1 MALSMSN
8 IHLSYGKKKVLN
20 NLNIAS
26 INRGVL
32 TALIGANGTGK
43 SSLFR
48 LIAGITKNRRGTIT
62 LEGQDLERMP
72 SKQRSLA
79 VCYVPQLTD
88 YHIRL
93 TVFEGLML
101 ALNLASAPMNQH
113 SKEQKVSDIMQLLNI
128 SELANQFLADLS
140 GGQKQLVA
148 IGQGLIRNPSVLLLD
163 EPTSALDLS
172 RQLQV
177 MMLLADY
184 VKQHNML
191 CIIAIH
197 DLNLASRFCPQMIAL
212 HQGACLA
219 QGPTP
224 TTLNSQLAE
233 QMFNIRLNKVASNS
247 GYDLLDAQYIA

>member
-20 NLNIAS
+20 NLNIDG

-48 LIAGITKNRRGTIT
+48 LIAGITKHRSGKII
-62 LEGQDLERMP
+62 LEGQDLDRMP
-72 SKQRSLA
+72 SKQRNLA

-101 ALNLASAPMNQH
+101 ALNLTSEPRKQQT
-113 SKEQKVSDIMQLLNI
+113 KEQKVSDIMQLLNI
-128 SELANQFLADLS
+128 SDLANQFLSDLS

-148 IGQGLIRNPSVLLLD
+148 IGQGLIRNPDVLLFD
-163 EPTSALDLS
+163 EPTSALDIS

-184 VKQHNML
+184 IKQHNIL

-212 HQGACLA
+212 HQGTCVA
-219 QGPTP
+219 QGATA

-233 QMFNIRLNKVASNS
+233 NMFNIRLNKVASNS
-247 GYDLLDAQYIA
+247 GYDLLDVQYIA